1 MMRFSILIILFL
13 THFSI
18 LLGQNKTQTMIYF
31 DTKISILDIVAQ
43 NELDKYTLS

>member
-31 DTKISILDIVAQ
+31 DTKMYNLDAFAQ